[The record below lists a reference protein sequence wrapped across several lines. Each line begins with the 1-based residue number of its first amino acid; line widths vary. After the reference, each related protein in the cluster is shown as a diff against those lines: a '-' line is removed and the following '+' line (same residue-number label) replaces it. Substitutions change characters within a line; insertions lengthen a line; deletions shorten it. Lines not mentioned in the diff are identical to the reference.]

1 MWDCI
6 HTLYIRIKNGIK
18 TNALAR
24 KENFVFLS
32 HMSHT
37 DENPLSANGFGVGHG
52 VPHCPTCPTDMI
64 L

>member
-1 MWDCI
+1 MRRDKVKKQ
-6 HTLYIRIKNGIK
+6 RK

-37 DENPLSANGFGVGHG
+37 DENPLSANGFSVGHG
-52 VPHCPTCPTDMI
+52 VPHGPTCPTDRRI
-64 L
+64 LWKTD